1 MKIEHIAMNVREPAA
16 LAQWYA
22 ANLGLRIIRA
32 DTSGTFI
39 HFLADDDGE
48 TLLEFYANDS
58 GEYPQLG
65 HWSFHIAFNSDDLV
79 ASRDQLV
86 AAGGTSV
93 SDIITLGNGD
103 QTTFVRDPWGIHVQL
118 IRRIKPL
125 EV

>member
-65 HWSFHIAFNSDDLV
+65 HWSFHIAFNSDDLA
-79 ASRDQLV
+79 ASRAETLSVFLRWSTRAIVAIALV
-86 AAGGTSV
+86 LILMAL
-93 SDIITLGNGD
+93 TL
-103 QTTFVRDPWGIHVQL
+103 L
-118 IRRIKPL
+118 
-125 EV
+125 